1 MLPFHGEE
9 TLIPQKIAYKMV
21 DNPESCKDIS
31 SLKYDSVGQWVAIL
45 LVVMVKNINL
55 GWEIT
60 KCQRRQTEPKWI
72 AVRQSRS
79 LRNISSNLSSLTFFK
94 KLDTR
99 SLLRK
104 PISNNQ
110 KNQLVRKPEKNL
122 FSLLTKKHEH
132 PECFH
137 VKLIY
142 TREFYIQTKTTRQ
155 DNKSWHINYC
165 LGTTGVYIEAWYMMS
180 SCFAFKNFLLS
191 FNPKSLESFFRVN
204 YMKGKSNLYQDV
216 AKLIIASCIYLKKPP
231 TRDGFLFP
239 CLWYYCTLFVL
250 SLEISKQQG
259 LPDQKQCRTWFLT
272 V

>member
-21 DNPESCKDIS
+21 DNSESCKDIS
-31 SLKYDSVGQWVAIL
+31 SSKYDSVGQWVAIL

-55 GWEIT
+55 GWELT

-72 AVRQSRS
+72 ADRQSRNP
-79 LRNISSNLSSLTFFK
+79 RNISSNLSSLTFFK

-99 SLLRK
+99 RLLRK
-104 PISNNQ
+104 PVHKHQ

-142 TREFYIQTKTTRQ
+142 TPESYTQTKTTCQ
-155 DNKSWHINYC
+155 DNKSWHRN
-165 LGTTGVYIEAWYMMS
+165 
-180 SCFAFKNFLLS
+180 
-191 FNPKSLESFFRVN
+191 
-204 YMKGKSNLYQDV
+204 
-216 AKLIIASCIYLKKPP
+216 
-231 TRDGFLFP
+231 
-239 CLWYYCTLFVL
+239 
-250 SLEISKQQG
+250 
-259 LPDQKQCRTWFLT
+259 
-272 V
+272 